1 MLPGMISTP
10 ESNPLAKS
18 EDVKK
23 LIGTVNESPFF
34 QGGTTGGWPDDRC
47 PHGFSHNYPPPIPPW
62 KRGDNSDREAC
73 QLMQQIFQGLRVTEP
88 RPPGI
93 RHYAGSERTGSGGS
107 FFQKAKEEEDE
118 TEAFEDDLLVLT
130 RLSEQVMTNQ
140 LSLRSFRC
148 REVVSVTERDSKSTQ
163 LTRREF
169 VNAYQVKR
177 KAETR
182 VNAQLTFVETRTPQN
197 VGKDDELLSAINFP
211 TLENPFSGF
220 IIQSFSF
227 ENRLA
232 NDFKK
237 MSKEPVSGR
246 DCLKFGFET
255 VPQLSTSLISVM
267 GNQTALR
274 QRGFV
279 WVDAETNRLVRL
291 SARLT
296 RLPKGCKAYEY
307 QVNFS
312 HGRLFGK
319 EIQLP
324 THIELRVQFKDKSYE
339 VKQDY
344 SDFESL

>member
-1 MLPGMISTP
+1 MIST
-10 ESNPLAKS
+10 LASYLAGDRVS
-18 EDVKK
+18 EGRVSAIRNNAGIKR
-23 LIGTVNESPFF
+23 IG
-34 QGGTTGGWPDDRC
+34 
-47 PHGFSHNYPPPIPPW
+47 W
-62 KRGDNSDREAC
+62 KE
-73 QLMQQIFQGLRVTEP
+73 F
-88 RPPGI
+88 
-93 RHYAGSERTGSGGS
+93 

-148 REVVSVTERDSKSTQ
+148 QEVISVTERDSKSTQ
-163 LTRREF
+163 STRREF

-197 VGKDDELLSAINFP
+197 LSKDDELLSVINFP

-220 IIQSFSF
+220 VIQSFSF

-237 MSKEPVSGR
+237 MSKEAVSGR

-274 QRGFV
+274 QRGIV

-296 RLPKGCKAYEY
+296 KLPKGCKAYEY

-312 HGRLFGK
+312 RGRLFGK

-324 THIELRVQFKDKSYE
+324 THVELRVQFKDKSYE